1 MLTKRDSFDGQKTE
15 RKQHVRRVPCRSTV
29 GSCADL
35 SASSEHATFVEFC
48 TEIVAAALHTRV
60 TKWPLVVEMFANRR
74 GEGVAGYRREFC
86 AICRFD
92 VGVEG
97 GIEQSKRGV
106 YRGQIVGYCGIAQA
120 PCVCSS

>member
-35 SASSEHATFVEFC
+35 SASSEHAAFVEFC
-48 TEIVAAALHTRV
+48 TEIVAAALHIRV
-60 TKWPLVVEMFANRR
+60 KKWPLVVEMFANRR
-74 GEGVAGYRREFC
+74 GERVAGFRRDFC
-86 AICRFD
+86 GVGRVD

-97 GIEQSKRGV
+97 GVEQSKRGV
-106 YRGQIVGYCGIAQA
+106 DR
-120 PCVCSS
+120 